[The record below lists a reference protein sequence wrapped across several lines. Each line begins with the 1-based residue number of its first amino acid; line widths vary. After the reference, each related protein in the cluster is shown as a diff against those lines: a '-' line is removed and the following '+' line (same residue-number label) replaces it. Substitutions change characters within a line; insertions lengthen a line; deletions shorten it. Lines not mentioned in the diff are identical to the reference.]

1 MTFIFEQ
8 SDTEI
13 YASHAGLVVAGP
25 IINRHSGLKKRLK
38 SIPLRHGIAHIDL
51 VRTYLGLLC
60 QGKNDFEA
68 VEGIRK
74 DPFFQ
79 QALGIGRVPSSA
91 RLRQRFD
98 EQAETLIQAVDD
110 CLAPMLANLC
120 ATVTPM
126 RTGHV
131 ALHADV
137 FCLDNSKTHKAG
149 VARTYHGYDGYA
161 PIGAY
166 LGEEGWCVGL
176 ELRPGD
182 QHSQKDFPFFLDR
195 VLPRARQLAGDR
207 KLLVTLDGAHDAAAN
222 REQLSKEQVDYL
234 IKWNPRGES
243 PEAWKERAETEGR
256 FEEVRPGKQVA
267 LFDELIE
274 WIFDGRTHQGR
285 RVVRLIERTEDRQ
298 GQPLLFPELTVEGW
312 WTSLDAGTVDA
323 QALITL
329 YQQRGTSEQYHSEFK
344 TDLDLERLSSG
355 KFETNALVLTLA
367 AMAYNILRYV
377 GQNTLIGPDA
387 PIRKALH
394 RRRIRTVMQEMMY
407 KAVRL
412 VRHGRRRVL
421 RFGRGDPG
429 FAALARCY
437 AHVLAI

>member
-1 MTFIFEQ
+1 YQ
-8 SDTEI
+8 PS
-13 YASHAGLVVAGP
+13 
-25 IINRHSGLKKRLK
+25 
-38 SIPLRHGIAHIDL
+38 LRS
-51 VRTYLGLLC
+51 
-60 QGKNDFEA
+60 
-68 VEGIRK
+68 
-74 DPFFQ
+74 PW
-79 QALGIGRVPSSA
+79 
-91 RLRQRFD
+91 
-98 EQAETLIQAVDD
+98 
-110 CLAPMLANLC
+110 LAA
-120 ATVTPM
+120 
-126 RTGHV
+126 
-131 ALHADV
+131 
-137 FCLDNSKTHKAG
+137 
-149 VARTYHGYDGYA
+149 
-161 PIGAY
+161 
-166 LGEEGWCVGL
+166 GEEGWCVGL

-344 TDLDLERLSSG
+344 TDLDLASVSS
-355 KFETNALVLTLA
+355 TS
-367 AMAYNILRYV
+367 
-377 GQNTLIGPDA
+377 
-387 PIRKALH
+387 
-394 RRRIRTVMQEMMY
+394 
-407 KAVRL
+407 
-412 VRHGRRRVL
+412 
-421 RFGRGDPG
+421 
-429 FAALARCY
+429 
-437 AHVLAI
+437 